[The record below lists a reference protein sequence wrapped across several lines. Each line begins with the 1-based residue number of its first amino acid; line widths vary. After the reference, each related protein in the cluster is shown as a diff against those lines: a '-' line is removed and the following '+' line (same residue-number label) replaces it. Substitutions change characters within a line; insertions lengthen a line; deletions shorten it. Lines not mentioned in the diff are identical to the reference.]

1 MMPACPPRA
10 SAVAAKTSMRQDID
24 QDIDASYVPGETRP
38 QQQ

>member
-1 MMPACPPRA
+1 MP
-10 SAVAAKTSMRQDID
+10 AVAAKTSSRQDID